1 MNTKIIIRY
10 IAAAIILVPAGIFDL
25 RKKKIPTALLIAPI
39 TVAAIWDTAACVNG
53 NVQIIEL
60 TFAVMPGVF
69 LLLSSYITG
78 RKVGNGDGGVFIL
91 MGLLIGAPGAFM
103 LLGLSLILCAIASG
117 ILLVAH
123 KAKKNSR
130 IPFVPFVLAAFGG
143 VMYAQ
148 ILSL

>member
-69 LLLSSYITG
+69 LLL
-78 RKVGNGDGGVFIL
+78 
-91 MGLLIGAPGAFM
+91 
-103 LLGLSLILCAIASG
+103 
-117 ILLVAH
+117 
-123 KAKKNSR
+123 
-130 IPFVPFVLAAFGG
+130 
-143 VMYAQ
+143 
-148 ILSL
+148 